1 MILAGLSVN
10 GALAVYVTL
19 QLRACRGK
27 VRNTTHGLTGALA
40 TPPTGLLESTP
51 TAGPHQ
57 GTPSVS
63 DGHRL
68 AKDRPPCRGRVLC
81 QHLCPTGPKPASKG
95 PGPAGSRR

>member
-19 QLRACRGK
+19 QLRACHGK
-27 VRNTTHGLTGALA
+27 VCNTTHGLTGALA
-40 TPPTGLLESTP
+40 TSPRRPARKYTHRG
-51 TAGPHQ
+51 AHQ

-68 AKDRPPCRGRVLC
+68 AKDRHPCRGRVLC